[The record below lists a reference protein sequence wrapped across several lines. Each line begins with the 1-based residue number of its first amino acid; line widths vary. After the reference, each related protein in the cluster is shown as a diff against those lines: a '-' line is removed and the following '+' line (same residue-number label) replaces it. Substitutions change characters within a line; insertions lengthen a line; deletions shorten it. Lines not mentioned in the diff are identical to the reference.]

1 MVECLS
7 KGASSM
13 QHLTTLAF
21 LAITIPVLAAPHGD
35 GDCFCKGLL
44 EPGMTVHT
52 TVANPWGAANL
63 EAGDCGMV
71 ACSNGIGDAVLVVWF
86 NWYNGD
92 PHAGDW
98 CGCGHDDPSPGKGWW
113 VSCDDLKPGCPPARG
128 ACCMQ
133 GECVWATRRVCD
145 SRDGLYFGD
154 GLSCE
159 DVCDCGEGW
168 QHEDIDADGDVDFQD
183 FLRVIQ
189 GWGPRDGQRPDED
202 IDGDCVVGVEDL
214 LRIFEHWGPPPLRG
228 ACCLNQVC
236 IIETEDDC
244 IFGGGR
250 WWGGN
255 SVCDDVMCVDAAEI
269 GEELCNCDGDFRV
282 GDRVTLLRTMR
293 APGLILGK
301 HGTTIAAHDP
311 EQGAYQGMITVL
323 WDQWVEE
330 RPDVRSSEIRHGL
343 WAIHCGWHAFFDRWS
358 TTKAYCQD
366 LLSGEHDID
375 TAGACC
381 IDGNWCRLA
390 TAESCLEW
398 GGSYAGNGTSC
409 KPEVCD
415 GPVECA
421 CEGTFN
427 IGDRVELNRHVDW
440 GGQLQQ
446 GRHGHVLGASE
457 ASPGIILVY
466 FDNWRSGNNRDIPN
480 GCGYLAD
487 MADRLDYMRVGAV
500 PCDSLD
506 RIP

>member
-1 MVECLS
+1 M
-7 KGASSM
+7 
-13 QHLTTLAF
+13 
-21 LAITIPVLAAPHGD
+21 
-35 GDCFCKGLL
+35 
-44 EPGMTVHT
+44 
-52 TVANPWGAANL
+52 
-63 EAGDCGMV
+63 
-71 ACSNGIGDAVLVVWF
+71 
-86 NWYNGD
+86 
-92 PHAGDW
+92 
-98 CGCGHDDPSPGKGWW
+98 
-113 VSCDDLKPGCPPARG
+113 R
-128 ACCMQ
+128 
-133 GECVWATRRVCD
+133 
-145 SRDGLYFGD
+145 SR
-154 GLSCE
+154 E
-159 DVCDCGEGW
+159 
-168 QHEDIDADGDVDFQD
+168 
-183 FLRVIQ
+183 IQ
-189 GWGPRDGQRPDED
+189 
-202 IDGDCVVGVEDL
+202 
-214 LRIFEHWGPPPLRG
+214 
-228 ACCLNQVC
+228 
-236 IIETEDDC
+236 
-244 IFGGGR
+244 
-250 WWGGN
+250 
-255 SVCDDVMCVDAAEI
+255 
-269 GEELCNCDGDFRV
+269 
-282 GDRVTLLRTMR
+282 
-293 APGLILGK
+293 
-301 HGTTIAAHDP
+301 
-311 EQGAYQGMITVL
+311 
-323 WDQWVEE
+323 
-330 RPDVRSSEIRHGL
+330 HGL

-487 MADRLDYMRVGAV
+487 MADRLDYMRVAAV

-506 RIP
+506 LIP